1 MRDDFAED
9 VRRNLAARVGNLCS
23 NPDCRTLTSGPQN
36 DPVKAVNLGVAAHIT
51 GAAAGGPRYDGSL
64 SAVQRRHSDN
74 GIWLCQNC
82 AKLIDKDISRFTE
95 KLLRA
100 WKTLSED
107 RARNSLGKTAFDQTA
122 GGGPT
127 PELKLYLKS
136 EDITNLYAPCELQ
149 RRFVLG
155 LTNAGDGTARFPS
168 IRFLRSC
175 GLAIDSSGIDGNR
188 RFGLP
193 ESPSRNECIAFKGGV
208 DHVIHAKYTLEIAM
222 LTQRGEKRG
231 IEGLSQDELKSGMAS
246 TGQPPVRWLF
256 KRVRLVCE
264 ISCEGT
270 ARLVEEKEMPEVWQ
284 TQFAWPRVSR

>member
-1 MRDDFAED
+1 
-9 VRRNLAARVGNLCS
+9 
-23 NPDCRTLTSGPQN
+23 
-36 DPVKAVNLGVAAHIT
+36 VNLGVAAHIT

-127 PELKLYLKS
+127 PEL
-136 EDITNLYAPCELQ
+136 
-149 RRFVLG
+149 
-155 LTNAGDGTARFPS
+155 NAGDGTARFPS